1 MASPSAPTG
10 PGTMAGRPMCL
21 RAHPEHAGGMITVTS
36 LTKRYGPVA
45 AVDDVTFTCE
55 PGTITGFLG
64 PNGAGK
70 STTLRMMTGL
80 ARPDAGRA
88 TIAGRVFAGLPNP
101 ARVVGTLLDA
111 SAMHNGRTGRA
122 TLHIAATVAGVP
134 LRRVQI
140 MLDAVG
146 LASAAQRRVG
156 TYSLGMRQR
165 LGLAQALI
173 GDPEVLILD
182 EPANG
187 LDPEGIAWIRNL
199 LRDFAD
205 RGGTVLLSSH
215 LLAEVQA
222 TADHL
227 VVISAGQVV
236 AQGALTDLLTSAG
249 LIVRAAD
256 QARLRQ
262 LLTQRSVPF
271 AARTDGALRVDTS
284 TGIDAGHI
292 AALAVRAG
300 LPLLELRP
308 ADDTDLEHLFLSLTS
323 PAPAPALGPPAP
335 GVTR

>member
-1 MASPSAPTG
+1 
-10 PGTMAGRPMCL
+10 MC
-21 RAHPEHAGGMITVTS
+21 RRIGPEHAGGMITVTS

-45 AVDDVTFTCE
+45 AVDGVTFSCE

-70 STTLRMMTGL
+70 STTLRMITGL
-80 ARPDAGRA
+80 ARPDSGRA
-88 TIAGRVFAGLPNP
+88 TIAGRVFAALPNP

-122 TLHIAATVAGVP
+122 TLRVAATVAGVP
-134 LRRVQI
+134 PHRVQVV
-140 MLDAVG
+140 LDAVG
-146 LASAAQRRVG
+146 LASAAPRRVG

-227 VVISAGQVV
+227 VVISAGQIV
-236 AQGALTDLLTSAG
+236 AQGALADLLTSTG

-256 QARLRQ
+256 EAGLRQ
-262 LLTQRSVPF
+262 LLTQRSIPF

-284 TGIDAGHI
+284 TGIDARHI

-300 LPLLELRP
+300 LPLLELRA
-308 ADDTDLEHLFLSLTS
+308 ADDADLEHLFLSLTS
-323 PAPAPALGPPAP
+323 PAPAPEPGGPTPE
-335 GVTR
+335 VTR

>member
-1 MASPSAPTG
+1 MCRRARPQHAS
-10 PGTMAGRPMCL
+10 
-21 RAHPEHAGGMITVTS
+21 GMITVTS
-36 LTKRYGPVA
+36 LTKRYGPIA

-70 STTLRMMTGL
+70 STTLRMITGL
-80 ARPDAGRA
+80 AWPDAGRA
-88 TIAGRVFAGLPNP
+88 TIAGRVFAALPNP
-101 ARVVGTLLDA
+101 ARIVGTLLDA
-111 SAMHNGRTGRA
+111 SALHNGRTGRT
-122 TLHIAATVAGVP
+122 TLYIAATMAGVP
-134 LRRVQI
+134 VSRVQI
-140 MLDAVG
+140 LLDEVG

-165 LGLAQALI
+165 LALAQALI

-187 LDPEGIAWIRNL
+187 LDPEGIAWIRSL

-227 VVISAGQVV
+227 VVISTGQIV
-236 AQGALTDLLTSAG
+236 ARGAMADLLASTG

-256 QARLRQ
+256 HAGLRR
-262 LLTQRSVPF
+262 LLTQCSVPF
-271 AARTDGALRVDTS
+271 AARTDDALRVDTS
-284 TGIDAGHI
+284 TGIDAAHI

-300 LPLLELRP
+300 LPLLELRA
-308 ADDTDLEHLFLSLTS
+308 ADGADLEHLFLSLTS
-323 PAPAPALGPPAP
+323 PAATLTTE
-335 GVTR
+335 VTR

>member
-1 MASPSAPTG
+1 MTAV
-10 PGTMAGRPMCL
+10 RPMC
-21 RAHPEHAGGMITVTS
+21 RPTRPSHASGMISGTA
-36 LTKRYGPVA
+36 LTKRYGSVV

-70 STTLRMMTGL
+70 STTLRMITGL
-80 ARPDAGRA
+80 ARPDVGRA
-88 TIAGRVFAGLPNP
+88 TIAGRVFAELRNP
-101 ARVVGTLLDA
+101 TRVVGTLLDA

-122 TLHIAATVAGVP
+122 TLRISATMAAVP
-134 LRRVQI
+134 MRRVQI
-140 MLDAVG
+140 VLDAVG
-146 LASAAQRRVG
+146 LTGAEQRRVG

-205 RGGTVLLSSH
+205 QGGTVLLSSH

-227 VVISAGQVV
+227 VVISSGKIV
-236 AQGALTDLLTSAG
+236 AQGAMADLLAASG
-249 LIVRAAD
+249 LIVRAVD
-256 QARLRQ
+256 QRALWQ
-262 LLTQRSVPF
+262 LLTQHSVPF
-271 AARTDGALRVDTS
+271 TAHADGAVRVDTA
-284 TGIDAGHI
+284 TGMDAKQI
-292 AALAVRAG
+292 SALAVRAG
-300 LPLLELRP
+300 LPLLELRT
-308 ADDTDLEHLFLSLTS
+308 ADDAGLEHLFLSLTS
-323 PAPAPALGPPAP
+323 PGPEAIA
-335 GVTR
+335 GVLTPEATR

>member
-1 MASPSAPTG
+1 MCRHARLKHAS
-10 PGTMAGRPMCL
+10 
-21 RAHPEHAGGMITVTS
+21 GMITVTS

-45 AVDDVTFTCE
+45 AVDGVTFSCE

-70 STTLRMMTGL
+70 STTLRMITGL

-88 TIAGRVFAGLPNP
+88 TVAGSVFAELPNP
-101 ARVVGTLLDA
+101 ARAVGTLLDA
-111 SAMHNGRTGRA
+111 SALHNGRTGRA
-122 TLHIAATVAGVP
+122 TLRIAATMAGVP
-134 LRRVQI
+134 VRRVQAV
-140 MLDAVG
+140 LDAVG
-146 LASAAQRRVG
+146 LASAARRRVG

-187 LDPEGIAWIRNL
+187 LDPEGIAWIRHL

-227 VVISAGQVV
+227 VVIRAGRIV
-236 AQGALTDLLTSAG
+236 AQGAMADLLTSTG

-256 QARLRQ
+256 QARLRK
-262 LLTQRSVPF
+262 LLTQCSVPF
-271 AARTDGALRVDTS
+271 AARADGALRVDTS
-284 TGIDAGHI
+284 TGTDAEHI

-300 LPLLELRP
+300 LPLLELRA
-308 ADDTDLEHLFLSLTS
+308 ADDADLERLFLALTS
-323 PAPAPALGPPAP
+323 PAPDASA
-335 GVTR
+335 GVPTPEVAR

>member
-1 MASPSAPTG
+1 MCRRARPQHAS
-10 PGTMAGRPMCL
+10 
-21 RAHPEHAGGMITVTS
+21 GMITVTS

-45 AVDDVTFTCE
+45 AVDDVSFTCE

-70 STTLRMMTGL
+70 STTLRVITGL
-80 ARPDAGRA
+80 AQPDAGRA
-88 TIAGRVFAGLPNP
+88 TIAGRVFAALPNP
-101 ARVVGTLLDA
+101 ARVAGTLLDA
-111 SAMHNGRTGRA
+111 SAMHNGRTARA
-122 TLHIAATVAGVP
+122 TLRIAATMAGVP
-134 LRRVQI
+134 VSRVQI
-140 MLDAVG
+140 VLDEVG
-146 LASAAQRRVG
+146 LASAAGRRVG

-165 LGLAQALI
+165 LALAQALI

-227 VVISAGQVV
+227 VVISAGQIV
-236 AQGALTDLLTSAG
+236 ARGAMAVLLASTG

-256 QARLRQ
+256 HAGLLR
-262 LLTQRSVPF
+262 LLTQCSVPF
-271 AARTDGALRVDTS
+271 AARADGALRVDTS

-300 LPLLELRP
+300 LPLLELRA
-308 ADDTDLEHLFLSLTS
+308 ADNADLEHLFLSLTS
-323 PAPAPALGPPAP
+323 PAATLTTE
-335 GVTR
+335 VTR

>member
-1 MASPSAPTG
+1 
-10 PGTMAGRPMCL
+10 
-21 RAHPEHAGGMITVTS
+21 MIAVTS

-70 STTLRMMTGL
+70 STTLRLITGL

-88 TIAGRVFAGLPNP
+88 TIAGRAFADIPNP
-101 ARVVGTLLDA
+101 ARVVGALLDA
-111 SAMHNGRTGRA
+111 SALHDGRTGHA
-122 TLHIAATVAGVP
+122 TLRIAATVAGVP
-134 LRRVQI
+134 ARRVQI
-140 MLDAVG
+140 VLDAVG
-146 LASAAQRRVG
+146 LAGAARRRTG

-187 LDPEGIAWIRNL
+187 LDPEGIAWTRGL

-227 VVISAGQVV
+227 VVIRAGQIV
-236 AQGALTDLLTSAG
+236 AQGAMTDLLTSG

-256 QARLRQ
+256 HAGLRR
-262 LLTQRSVPF
+262 LLTQCSVPF
-271 AARTDGALRVDTS
+271 TARTDGALRVDTS

-292 AALAVRAG
+292 AALAVRAS
-300 LPLLELRP
+300 LPLLELRT
-308 ADDTDLEHLFLSLTS
+308 AEGADLEHLFLSLTS
-323 PAPAPALGPPAP
+323 PAGALTAE
-335 GVTR
+335 VTR

>member
-1 MASPSAPTG
+1 
-10 PGTMAGRPMCL
+10 
-21 RAHPEHAGGMITVTS
+21 MITVTS

-70 STTLRMMTGL
+70 STTLRMITGL

-101 ARVVGTLLDA
+101 ARVVGTLLDT

-122 TLHIAATVAGVP
+122 TLRIAATVAGVP

-140 MLDAVG
+140 VLDAVG
-146 LASAAQRRVG
+146 LADAGRRRIG

-187 LDPEGIAWIRNL
+187 LDPEGIAWIRHL

-236 AQGALTDLLTSAG
+236 AQGAMADLLSTTG

-271 AARTDGALRVDTS
+271 AAGTDGVLRVDTS
-284 TGIDAGHI
+284 TGIDAGRVSS
-292 AALAVRAG
+292 LAMQAG
-300 LPLLELRP
+300 LPLLELRT
-308 ADDTDLEHLFLSLTS
+308 AGDADLEHLFLSLTN
-323 PAPAPALGPPAP
+323 PARGASAGALTPE
-335 GVTR
+335 VTR

>member
-1 MASPSAPTG
+1 
-10 PGTMAGRPMCL
+10 
-21 RAHPEHAGGMITVTS
+21 MITVTS
-36 LTKRYGPVA
+36 LSKRYGAVA
-45 AVDDVTFTCE
+45 AVDDVTFTCA

-70 STTLRMMTGL
+70 STTLRMITGL

-88 TIAGRVFAGLPNP
+88 TIAGHVFAGLPNP

-122 TLHIAATVAGVP
+122 TLRIAATVAGVP
-134 LRRVQI
+134 LRRAQLV
-140 MLDAVG
+140 LDAVG
-146 LASAAQRRVG
+146 LADAGHRRVG

-187 LDPEGIAWIRNL
+187 LDPEGIAWIRHL

-227 VVISAGQVV
+227 VVISAGHVV
-236 AQGALTDLLTSAG
+236 AQGAMADLLSSTG

-262 LLTQRSVPF
+262 LLTKRSVPF
-271 AARTDGALRVDTS
+271 AARPDGALRVDTS

-292 AALAVRAG
+292 ASLTMRAG
-300 LPLLELRP
+300 LPLLELR
-308 ADDTDLEHLFLSLTS
+308 AAEDADLEQLFLSLTS
-323 PAPAPALGPPAP
+323 PAPAASAGALTPE
-335 GVTR
+335 VTR

>member
-1 MASPSAPTG
+1 MCRRARPQHAS
-10 PGTMAGRPMCL
+10 
-21 RAHPEHAGGMITVTS
+21 GMITVTS
-36 LTKRYGPVA
+36 LTKRYGPIA

-70 STTLRMMTGL
+70 STTLRMITGL
-80 ARPDAGRA
+80 AWPDAGRA
-88 TIAGRVFAGLPNP
+88 TIAGRVFAALPNP
-101 ARVVGTLLDA
+101 ARIVGTLLDA
-111 SAMHNGRTGRA
+111 SALHNGRTGRT
-122 TLHIAATVAGVP
+122 TLYIAATMAGVP
-134 LRRVQI
+134 VSRVQI
-140 MLDAVG
+140 VLDEVG

-165 LGLAQALI
+165 LALAQALI

-187 LDPEGIAWIRNL
+187 LDPEGIAWIRSL

-227 VVISAGQVV
+227 VVISTGQIV
-236 AQGALTDLLTSAG
+236 ARGAMADLLASTG

-256 QARLRQ
+256 HAGLRR
-262 LLTQRSVPF
+262 LLTQCSVPF
-271 AARTDGALRVDTS
+271 AARTDDALRVDTS
-284 TGIDAGHI
+284 TGIDAAHI

-300 LPLLELRP
+300 LPLLELRA
-308 ADDTDLEHLFLSLTS
+308 ADGADLEHLFLSLTS
-323 PAPAPALGPPAP
+323 PAATLTTE
-335 GVTR
+335 VTR